1 MHNRTVLASE
11 VSKIRGS
18 VINLSVTVD
27 GNRNDVT
34 SLTNSVGMITRAD
47 QILEEKVRKNE
58 DAMKSNLSVLNR
70 ELSRLSRG
78 ATATRSLF
86 DDALKN
92 ITTGVRTLKWE
103 AEANST
109 SLQKSVKTME
119 KSFTFA
125 LFNVSNKM
133 SQIQSFAHGVQ
144 TSLEDQGEAFS
155 EDFSYFKKSIDFA
168 KTKYDHLKNSTDY
181 IESDLNNF
189 KRSSKNFT
197 TTFVKLLNS
206 YSLRID
212 ETEDDIK
219 RVDGN
224 TKASMENFMTDV
236 GVELLNLNTAD
247 KELDV
252 EISSF
257 RNYHEA
263 QTIAEGGRDS
273 LSAYF

>member
-1 MHNRTVLASE
+1 VHNRTVLASE